1 MYSVILEI
9 QLYFDGVRKSDVSHK
24 IENALSDAMYADFY
38 WYYASQITRYLLI
51 NSVEC
56 YSLATSNLRSWKRRG
71 ELIFDVVL
79 FQLRPTFLQLHR
91 VQIDGVVSGRSRF
104 RSVTEEEAVRLPRS
118 SQVRKPPSIFASFG
132 KNAAARSTA
141 ARPPPLSSSNLVK
154 ANQIVLSTNLSRSAL
169 HRCQTIFNV
178 HTVPISI
185 DRTLFLP
192 WRMPQASQWRRTD
205 SRCLY
210 VRK

>member
-1 MYSVILEI
+1 MA
-9 QLYFDGVRKSDVSHK
+9 F
-24 IENALSDAMYADFY
+24 ENPTYRTKLKMHYRMPCTLIFIDR
-38 WYYASQITRYLLI
+38 YYASQITRYLLI
-51 NSVEC
+51 NS
-56 YSLATSNLRSWKRRG
+56 WKRRG

-79 FQLRPTFLQLHR
+79 SQLRPTFLQLHR